1 LKNKWA
7 RQDSNLQPTDYESA
21 ALPIE
26 LRALKKE
33 YKLYNKLS
41 KKVNMQKI
49 KIKDGYISLK
59 DRPLIMG
66 ILNVTPDSFY
76 DGGKY
81 FNTDAAIERA
91 IQMIDEGADIIDI
104 GGESTRPGADPVE
117 IEEEK
122 RRVLPVIRELRKK
135 TDIPISIDT
144 YKSEVAELA
153 LREGAN
159 IVNDISGMKFDERM
173 PYVIKKYGAGCVVMH
188 IRGTPKD
195 MQKNPYYKNTIEEI
209 KEELKERIK
218 FLKNFEIEDEQIIID
233 PGIGFGKRV
242 YDNLLILKNVL
253 EFKKLS
259 YPILLGHSRKSFIG
273 KVLNIE
279 DPSQRK
285 NATICIT
292 SFLILKKVDMIRV
305 HDVKETKEAKK
316 ILEAIE
322 FPENY
327 L

>member
-1 LKNKWA
+1 M
-7 RQDSNLQPTDYESA
+7 E
-21 ALPIE
+21 
-26 LRALKKE
+26 
-33 YKLYNKLS
+33 
-41 KKVNMQKI
+41 KI
-49 KIKDGYISLK
+49 KIKDGYILLK
-59 DRPLIMG
+59 NKPLIMG

-81 FNTDAAIERA
+81 FNIDAALERA
-91 IQMIDEGADIIDI
+91 FEMINEGADIIDI
-104 GGESTRPGADPVE
+104 GGESTRPGAQPVE
-117 IEEEK
+117 IKEEK
-122 RRVLPVIRELRKK
+122 RRVLPIIKELRKK
-135 TDIPISIDT
+135 SDIPISIDT
-144 YKSEVAELA
+144 YKSEVAELS

-173 PYVIKKYGAGCVVMH
+173 PYVIKKYGAGCVIMH

-195 MQKNPYYKNTIEEI
+195 MQKNPYYENTIEEI
-209 KEELKERIK
+209 KEELKERII
-218 FLKNFEIEDEQIIID
+218 FLKSFEIKDEQIIID

-242 YDNLLILKNVL
+242 YDNLLILKNIL

-259 YPILLGHSRKSFIG
+259 YPLLLGHSRKSFIG

-279 DPSQRK
+279 NPSERK

-292 SFLILKKVDMIRV
+292 SFLILKKIDIIRV

>member
-1 LKNKWA
+1 M
-7 RQDSNLQPTDYESA
+7 E
-21 ALPIE
+21 
-26 LRALKKE
+26 
-33 YKLYNKLS
+33 
-41 KKVNMQKI
+41 KI

>member
-1 LKNKWA
+1 M
-7 RQDSNLQPTDYESA
+7 E
-21 ALPIE
+21 
-26 LRALKKE
+26 
-33 YKLYNKLS
+33 
-41 KKVNMQKI
+41 KI
-49 KIKDGYISLK
+49 KIKDGYILLK
-59 DRPLIMG
+59 DKPLIMG

-81 FNTDAAIERA
+81 FDFSAAVERA
-91 IQMIDEGADIIDI
+91 LQMIDEGADIIDI
-104 GGESTRPGADPVE
+104 GGESTRPGAEPVE
-117 IEEEK
+117 VEEEK
-122 RRVLPVIRELRKK
+122 RRVLPVIKELRKK
-135 TDIPISIDT
+135 SDIPISIDT

-153 LREGAN
+153 LKEGAN

-173 PYVIKKYGAGCVVMH
+173 PYVIKKYGAGCVVVH

-195 MQKNPYYKNTIEEI
+195 MQKNPYYENTIEEI

-218 FLKNFEIEDEQIIID
+218 FLKSFEIDDEQIIID

-242 YDNLLILKNVL
+242 YDNLLILKNVS

-259 YPILLGHSRKSFIG
+259 YPLLLGHSRKSFIG

-279 DPSQRK
+279 NPSERK

-292 SFLILKKVDMIRV
+292 SFLILKKVDIIRV

-322 FPENY
+322 LPENY

>member
-1 LKNKWA
+1 
-7 RQDSNLQPTDYESA
+7 
-21 ALPIE
+21 
-26 LRALKKE
+26 
-33 YKLYNKLS
+33 
-41 KKVNMQKI
+41 MQKI